1 MLCQSF
7 YATIAKSQNYQ
18 LNTDQLLGDILDE
31 MWRRNMKIPALTRDD
46 IVRKLEDRNLRNMF
60 QNVPVLGNRAFDRSS
75 NRGTV

>member
-1 MLCQSF
+1 
-7 YATIAKSQNYQ
+7 
-18 LNTDQLLGDILDE
+18 
-31 MWRRNMKIPALTRDD
+31 MKIPALTRDD